1 MLCLTVEVR
10 RAGTRWSNIYF
21 NSRYVGFGVSLRH
34 QWGST
39 SPMSLVEGKVL
50 LLYSHSNTVPST
62 LPVTRVAPS
71 GLNDMLLT
79 LPVYPVIV
87 WSCSLVFISHK
98 CTLPPLQLAR
108 VALSGLNDT
117 PETSPVCP
125 VSRASSLPVCA
136 SYLQTPILTQVASVN
151 SSSLLKFQQGNMCI
165 KMHYTRRLSILPD
178 PKPQRGDMFIE
189 YQAPNSPKA
198 PEGRHV

>member
-39 SPMSLVEGKVL
+39 SPMFLVEGKVL
-50 LLYSHSNTVPST
+50 LLHSHSNTVPST
-62 LPVTRVAPS
+62 LPVARVAP
-71 GLNDMLLT
+71 
-79 LPVYPVIV
+79 
-87 WSCSLVFISHK
+87 F
-98 CTLPPLQLAR
+98 
-108 VALSGLNDT
+108 GLNDT
-117 PETSPVCP
+117 PETDSVCP

-136 SYLQTPILTQVASVN
+136 SYIQTPILTQVASVN

-189 YQAPNSPKA
+189 YQPPNSSKA